1 MSTVQSVTGDL
12 WPYLAVIVFGF
23 LPSEIWRVLGVVFAT
38 GLREDSQILV
48 WVRAVATT
56 LLAGVVAKLLL
67 SPNGALAIVPFAA
80 RIGSVAIGVAAFV
93 SLRRSVIAGV
103 VAGEVALAVMA
114 YIFGT

>member
-1 MSTVQSVTGDL
+1 MSAIQNATGDL
-12 WPYLAVIVFGF
+12 WPYLAIIVFGF
-23 LPSEIWRVLGVVFAT
+23 LPSEIWRILGVVFAT

-80 RIGSVAIGVAAFV
+80 RVGSIGIGLAAFFG
-93 SLRRSVIAGV
+93 LRRSVIAGV
-103 VAGEVALAVMA
+103 VAGEVALVTMA
-114 YIFGT
+114 YVSGM